1 MPLTEGDKLEEWAIN
16 LINDYEASGNYGKSQ
31 SKRIG
36 RFSGEIVANPEA
48 YYELFDMARSQNM
61 DAKQLLGA
69 VRSIENQLLDEKSIG
84 TKTSRKQLL
93 SDVIHHFYAQRT
105 GGDTL
110 RRLGQSSRK
119 QTRSILRDEFGRW
132 GNVDDNLPALFR
144 SFHGNWEKANRR
156 EAEAIAALGYDPTKA
171 GKLGLPLAHQTAAS
185 SSKISGTTKGDTVQD
200 ALDTMRPQFEL
211 QKKEG
216 TAAIEAQAPI
226 RQQLTEFAGGSG
238 PTTAQTAE
246 ELKRQRQILEAAPET
261 SQILQKNIKSLLKNS
276 GGVARFIPGVADNL
290 ALAGVVGVGIGGAT
304 LLGGGNVQAAG
315 KNALSAAKDVATAD
329 FQDVKTSIT
338 TDRTNNLATV
348 QRDLQGLAGVTG
360 IASMIP
366 GINLA
371 GGVAS
376 ATFGVASML
385 VGNRIQRDQT
395 KENRQESLANP
406 RAVNP
411 DDQHVLTQTD
421 KSFKSGRY

>member
-16 LINDYEASGNYGKSQ
+16 LINDFEASGNYGSTQPK
-31 SKRIG
+31 KTG

-61 DAKQLLGA
+61 DAKELLGA
-69 VRSIENQLLDEKSIG
+69 VRGIENQLLDEASRG

-110 RRLGQSSRK
+110 RRLGQADRK
-119 QTRSILRDEFGRW
+119 QARSILRDEFGRW

-144 SFHGNWEKANRR
+144 AFHGNWEKAKGR
-156 EAEAIAALGYDPTKA
+156 EAEAIAALGYDPNKA
-171 GKLGLPLAHQTAAS
+171 GKLGLPLAHQTSANS
-185 SSKISGTTKGDTVQD
+185 PKISGTAKGDTVQD

-211 QKKEG
+211 QKAEG

-226 RQQLTEFAGGSG
+226 RDQLTELAGGSG

-261 SQILQKNIKSLLKNS
+261 SQVLQRNIKSLLKNS
-276 GGVARFIPGVADNL
+276 RGVARFVPGVADNL
-290 ALAGVVGVGIGGAT
+290 ALAGVVGLGVGGVT

-315 KNALSAAKDVATAD
+315 KNALTAAKDIATAD
-329 FQDVKTSIT
+329 IQDVKTSIT
-338 TDRTNNLATV
+338 TDRTNNLATT

-360 IASMIP
+360 LASMIP
-366 GINLA
+366 GINIA

-376 ATFGVASML
+376 ATFSAASML
-385 VGNRIQRDQT
+385 VGNRIQRDET
-395 KENRQESLANP
+395 KERRQESLANP
-406 RAVNP
+406 KAVNP
-411 DDQHVLTQTD
+411 DDDHVLTKTD